1 MEREM
6 YSVFIKTDDAGRI
19 IAVNSDAF
27 LSSVEGWT
35 QIDSGTGDR
44 YHHAQGNYFPK
55 PLTDEEGIYQ
65 YKLVDGC
72 AVERTEA
79 EKAADRQEDG
89 ETPSPAPSDLENRLK
104 TAETGI
110 AEISETLDMILSGV
124 TEDG

>member
-1 MEREM
+1 MEQFT
-6 YSVFIKTDDAGRI
+6 VWVKTDDNRRI
-19 IAVNSDAF
+19 IAVNSSEF
-27 LSSVEGWT
+27 LSSFEGWT

-55 PLTDEEGIYQ
+55 PLMDDEGAYQ

-79 EKAADRQEDG
+79 EKAADMQEDG
-89 ETPSPAPSDLENRLK
+89 ETPSPAPSDFESRLK

-110 AEISETLDMILSGV
+110 AELSETLDMILSGV